1 MFRTRRQLRSNDF
14 DFLGHLNQSIY
25 HIVLE
30 DARLEFVHSRLP
42 LSFRFVIVH
51 TELDHLAEIT
61 HNNREVDIEI
71 ELDRIGNS
79 SFTLSQRVIRLD
91 GVVAAQGKATFACW
105 DPDQRRARP
114 LTDEERAA
122 LQAAG

>member
-1 MFRTRRQLRSNDF
+1 MLRTRRQLRSNDF
-14 DFLGHLNQSIY
+14 DSLGHLNQSIY

-42 LSFRFVIVH
+42 LTFKFVIVH
-51 TELDHLAEIT
+51 TELEHRAEIT
-61 HNNREVDIEI
+61 LENREVDTEI
-71 ELDRIGNS
+71 GLDRLGNS
-79 SFTLSQRVIRLD
+79 SFTLIQRVIRLD

-105 DPDQRRARP
+105 DPERRRARP
-114 LTDEERAA
+114 LTEEERAA